1 MYEPT
6 PMMALM
12 DFLPVIFFGIGA
24 LYFLRIG
31 YRFLGQGYYTAMA
44 GGAVLCFVGGF
55 YKAASKLME
64 ASVGYCIVALEASQ
78 YVFLAPGFLLL
89 FIAALALIKYK
100 TLQGLPAAAPAFEM
114 WKIPFLALMTLAN
127 LGFLIAMAVFALKRK
142 LRLPAVL
149 YILSILATILM
160 SYLATQ
166 PFTTSMHWLAQS
178 INSIVQLLAMAGHI
192 ILCRGVL
199 KDEQSY
205 KPAVTA

>member
-192 ILCRGVL
+192 ILCREVL
-199 KDEQSY
+199 KDEQGY
-205 KPAVTA
+205 KPAATA

>member
-149 YILSILATILM
+149 YILSILAMILM

-192 ILCRGVL
+192 ILCREVL
-199 KDEQSY
+199 KDEQGY
-205 KPAVTA
+205 KPAATA

>member
-6 PMMALM
+6 TFMALM

-44 GGAVLCFVGGF
+44 GGAVLCFIGGF

-64 ASVGYCIVALEASQ
+64 ASIGYCIVALEASQ

-89 FIAALALIKYK
+89 FISALALIKYK
-100 TLQGLPAAAPAFEM
+100 PVKGLPAAAPAFEM

-149 YILSILATILM
+149 YILSVLAMILM

-192 ILCRGVL
+192 ILYQGVL
-199 KDEQSY
+199 KDEKSY

>member
-6 PMMALM
+6 IFMALM
-12 DFLPVIFFGIGA
+12 DFVPVIFFGIGA

-44 GGAVLCFVGGF
+44 GGALLCFIGGL
-55 YKAASKLME
+55 YKAASKLLE
-64 ASVGYCIVALEASQ
+64 ASIGYCIVALEASQ

-89 FIAALALIKYK
+89 FISALALIKYK
-100 TLQGLPAAAPAFEM
+100 PVQGLPAAAPAFEV

-149 YILSILATILM
+149 YILSIMAMILM

-178 INSIVQLLAMAGHI
+178 INSIVQFLAMAGHI
-192 ILCRGVL
+192 ILYRKLVINDQDRL
-199 KDEQSY
+199 IAT
-205 KPAVTA
+205 AV